1 MTRDGAVGRSS
12 GHRDVHHATTGDGMT
27 DGNETRSRKERTMH
41 NEIYA
46 EIILRNLDRERCRHM
61 AESDVLRALAERAE
75 KAEAPVIKRAAEEG
89 ILSRLAR
96 GIWLLWRESE
106 PSGAEL
112 PA

>member
-1 MTRDGAVGRSS
+1 
-12 GHRDVHHATTGDGMT
+12 
-27 DGNETRSRKERTMH
+27 MH
-41 NEIYA
+41 NEINA
-46 EIILRNLDRERCRHM
+46 EIILRNLDRERNQRM
-61 AESDVLRALAERAE
+61 AESNVLRALAERSE
-75 KAEAPVIKRAAEEG
+75 NEAPVAKRAEEEG